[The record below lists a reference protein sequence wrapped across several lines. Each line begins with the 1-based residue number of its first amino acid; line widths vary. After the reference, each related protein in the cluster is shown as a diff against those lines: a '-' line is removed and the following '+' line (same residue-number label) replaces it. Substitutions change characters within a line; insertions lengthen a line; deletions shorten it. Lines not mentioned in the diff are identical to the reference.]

1 MGWEIG
7 ELPQYFFGYS
17 KIFDEACI
25 FAVMD
30 PITYHQCPV
39 CSHSGLQPHLEC
51 RDYLVSRQIFPI
63 EVCPQCGFGV
73 TQKVPPPDQIGDYYK
88 SEQYISHSDTKEGLV
103 NALYHKIRDLM
114 LVRKRKL
121 VERFHSASP
130 GIILDIGCGT
140 GYFLAHMKNHGW
152 SVDGTE
158 VDQDARAIATAQLG
172 QEVWGSEGLFDL
184 EDDQYGAVT
193 MWHVLEHIHSLS
205 DYLTKINSVLK
216 HEGILIV
223 AVPNY
228 TSSDGGWYGS
238 DWAAYDVPRHL
249 WHFSPQSARM
259 LIESHGFRLLTKNRM
274 PFDPFYIS
282 MMSEKYRGHRLAM
295 VKGGFRGGI
304 SYLKSLADIDR
315 SSSIIYVF
323 RKQLV

>member
-1 MGWEIG
+1 
-7 ELPQYFFGYS
+7 
-17 KIFDEACI
+17 
-25 FAVMD
+25 MD
-30 PITYHQCPV
+30 QINHLQCPV
-39 CSHSGLQPHLEC
+39 CGHSGLQPHVEC
-51 RDYLVSRQIFPI
+51 RDYLVSHQIFPI
-63 EVCPQCGFGV
+63 EVCPQCGLGV

-88 SEQYISHSDTKEGLV
+88 SEQYISHSDTRKGLV
-103 NALYHKIRDLM
+103 NVLYHKIREFM

-121 VERFHSASP
+121 VERFVGTNP
-130 GIILDIGCGT
+130 GHILDIGCGT

-158 VDQDARAIATAQLG
+158 VDENARAVAKDQLE

-184 EDDQYGAVT
+184 EDGKYEALT

-216 HEGILIV
+216 NDGILVV

-228 TSSDGGWYGS
+228 TSSDAEWYGA

-249 WHFSPQSARM
+249 WHFSPHSAKM
-259 LIESHGFRLLTKNRM
+259 LIESHGFQLLTRKRM

-282 MMSEKYRGHRLAM
+282 MMSEKYRGNSLAL
-295 VKGGFRGGI
+295 VKGGYRGGI
-304 SYLKSLADIDR
+304 SYLKSLVDIDR

-323 RKQLV
+323 RKPSF